1 VPGEFHLFQEAVMRG
16 LAKLALVVASMGVT
30 ATLHAVDRGQF
41 KDVPEEIRS
50 WFKSVTGANGVP
62 CCDVSDGHR
71 TGYDVRDGGYWVPV
85 DGEWVPVPGV
95 AVIRN
100 TGNPI
105 GDAVVWYVRYGGKV
119 VIRCF
124 VPANEV

>member
-1 VPGEFHLFQEAVMRG
+1 VPGEVHLFQEAVMHG

-30 ATLHAVDRGQF
+30 ASLHAVDRGQF
-41 KDVPEEIRS
+41 KDVPEEIRA
-50 WFKSVTGANGVP
+50 WFKGVTGPNGVP
-62 CCDVSDGHR
+62 CCDVADGHR
-71 TGYDVRDGGYWVPV
+71 TRYDVRDGDYWVPV
-85 DGEWVPVPGV
+85 DGIWIPVPGA

-105 GDAVVWYVRYGGKV
+105 GDAVVWYVRYEGTV

-124 VPANEV
+124 VPASEV